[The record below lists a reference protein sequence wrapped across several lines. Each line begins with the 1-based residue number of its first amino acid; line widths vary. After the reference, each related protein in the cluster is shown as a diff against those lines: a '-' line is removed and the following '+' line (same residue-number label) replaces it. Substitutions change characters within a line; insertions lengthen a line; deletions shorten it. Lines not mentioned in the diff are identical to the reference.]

1 MRVIGG
7 TARGIRLVAPKGE
20 KTRPTADRVKESL
33 FNILGGRPDGAEVL
47 DLYAGSGSL
56 GIEALSRGASR
67 AVFVE
72 ADRRCAGLIREN
84 LRRAGLEERAEVL
97 AARVPL
103 PKPLRRRLGRYHL
116 IFLDPPYERGEVARA
131 LRWIEE
137 EELCAP
143 GGWVVVERS
152 AKEEI
157 PSDLTKLVL
166 LGDRAYGG
174 TVISFLEA
182 VRPSDAT
189 RVRGGG

>member
-7 TARGIRLVAPKGE
+7 TARGVRLVAPKGE

-33 FNILGGRPDGAEVL
+33 FNILGGRPQGAQVL

-56 GIEALSRGASR
+56 GIEALSRGAAR

-72 ADRRCAGLIREN
+72 ADRRCAEIVREN
-84 LRRAGLEERAEVL
+84 LRRAKFDDRAEVL

-103 PKPLRRRLGRYHL
+103 PPPLRRRLGRYDL

-137 EELCAP
+137 EELFAP

-152 AKEEI
+152 AKEDI
-157 PSDLTKLVL
+157 PSDLTKLVP
-166 LGDRAYGG
+166 LGERAYGG

-182 VRPSDAT
+182 VRPTDAT